1 MEMERITSAV
11 DCVKCV
17 PIPVIKQ
24 DDPPLWVAE
33 NWMTHPFSAPAH
45 LPPNTYRPVCYAA
58 FCKT

>member
-33 NWMTHPFSAPAH
+33 N
-45 LPPNTYRPVCYAA
+45 
-58 FCKT
+58 

>member
-1 MEMERITSAV
+1 MTQKKFHLSMEMERITSAV

-33 NWMTHPFSAPAH
+33 N
-45 LPPNTYRPVCYAA
+45 
-58 FCKT
+58 